1 MCSGNQDAL
10 LHGSGLGVISLV
22 SSGITAK
29 TASYNVG
36 NLHISY
42 LLWKFASK
50 VLQYKT
56 GTVQKEIESGSLV
69 AE

>member
-10 LHGSGLGVISLV
+10 LHGSGSGVISLV
-22 SSGITAK
+22 PEGITAK
-29 TASYNVG
+29 PGSYNVG
-36 NLHISY
+36 NLHISH

-56 GTVQKEIESGSLV
+56 RTVEKEIE
-69 AE
+69 